1 MGVIN
6 ADDGRTLHE
15 LSCRAERGG
24 RLSSLP
30 IAVIPHS
37 ACGVGNCLGMQL
49 ALCAARYPSL
59 G

>member
-15 LSCRAERGG
+15 LSCRDERGG
-24 RLSSLP
+24 RLSSVLV
-30 IAVIPHS
+30 AVVPGR
-37 ACGVGNCLGMQL
+37 ACGAGNCLGMQL